1 MYLLTRCLYYQS
13 LPPQTY
19 LRLILHKC
27 GQPWTTD
34 AYASIARCY
43 KRFTRRTDQSVIACL
58 ARRCYPNTAQML
70 SYDVRSFALT
80 EEDRARYYA
89 LGSFSNAEIRLRL
102 CLIQYYNVQLRRVV
116 HLVDLGSK
124 DSDSHTLGSFIA
136 LLTGYI
142 FPSVKE
148 NFLELSIVQTVY
160 QGKDSCPVV
169 ELDNRRVF
177 TDMERSEFEEED
189 RNAMTSQ
196 CTFAQLYRQMQKH
209 PVDVLRAKLDAR
221 DRLLA
226 VKYKGEQGLDWG
238 GLYHDTIER
247 WWVWE

>member
-1 MYLLTRCLYYQS
+1 
-13 LPPQTY
+13 
-19 LRLILHKC
+19 
-27 GQPWTTD
+27 
-34 AYASIARCY
+34 
-43 KRFTRRTDQSVIACL
+43 
-58 ARRCYPNTAQML
+58 ML

-124 DSDSHTLGSFIA
+124 DSSSHTLGTFIS

-142 FPSVKE
+142 FPAVKE
-148 NFLELSIVQTVY
+148 DFLELSIAQTVY

-209 PVDVLRAKLDAR
+209 PVDVLRANLDAR

-247 WWVWE
+247 W

>member
-1 MYLLTRCLYYQS
+1 M
-13 LPPQTY
+13 
-19 LRLILHKC
+19 
-27 GQPWTTD
+27 
-34 AYASIARCY
+34 
-43 KRFTRRTDQSVIACL
+43 
-58 ARRCYPNTAQML
+58 
-70 SYDVRSFALT
+70 
-80 EEDRARYYA
+80 
-89 LGSFSNAEIRLRL
+89 
-102 CLIQYYNVQLRRVV
+102 QLRRVV

-124 DSDSHTLGSFIA
+124 DSCSHTLGTFIS

-142 FPSVKE
+142 FPAVKE
-148 NFLELSIVQTVY
+148 DFLELSIAQTVY

-209 PVDVLRAKLDAR
+209 PVDVLRSPLDAR

-247 WWVWE
+247 WWVNHERVRRSVEDLFSDHIDLFLPCPNSRAEEQSDEVVYVPNPKYRESSDVLSM

>member
-1 MYLLTRCLYYQS
+1 
-13 LPPQTY
+13 
-19 LRLILHKC
+19 
-27 GQPWTTD
+27 
-34 AYASIARCY
+34 
-43 KRFTRRTDQSVIACL
+43 
-58 ARRCYPNTAQML
+58 ML

-124 DSDSHTLGSFIA
+124 DSCSHTLGTFIS

-142 FPSVKE
+142 FPAVKE
-148 NFLELSIVQTVY
+148 DFLELSIAQTVY

-177 TDMERSEFEEED
+177 TGHG
-189 RNAMTSQ
+189 
-196 CTFAQLYRQMQKH
+196 AQRVRGGGPQRDDQ
-209 PVDVLRAKLDAR
+209 PVHLRAALPADAEAPPWTCC
-221 DRLLA
+221 A
-226 VKYKGEQGLDWG
+226 VRSTRATGCW
-238 GLYHDTIER
+238 R
-247 WWVWE
+247 